1 MFNTILWAT
10 DGSSCS
16 DDALG
21 IVRGLCERSGSTLRV
36 VHVVQQ
42 LGGEHFLIPDED
54 RVIAKLKAQT
64 SALRRHGIDA
74 SLHVIRG
81 AVGSPAGH
89 IADTARAVDADL
101 IVVGV
106 RGRSALASVL
116 LGSVTLRLLTI
127 ARCPVLV
134 IRHGKEAV
142 AGETG
147 PVGSSSAGLMT
158 GTWKATAR

>member
-10 DGSSCS
+10 DGSPCS

-21 IVRGLCERSGSTLRV
+21 TVRQLCERYASSLRI

-42 LGGEHFLIPDED
+42 LGGAHITGPDLIPNED

-64 SALRRHGIDA
+64 SALRRHEIDA

-81 AVGSPAGH
+81 AFGSPAGH

-106 RGRSALASVL
+106 RGRSALESVL

-134 IRHGKEAV
+134 VPASAAGTRRTATHRAGGVRRTAV
-142 AGETG
+142 
-147 PVGSSSAGLMT
+147 
-158 GTWKATAR
+158 TA

>member
-10 DGSSCS
+10 DGSPCS

-21 IVRGLCERSGSTLRV
+21 TVRRLCERYGSSLRI

-42 LGGEHFLIPDED
+42 FGGEHFTGPDLIPDED

-89 IADTARAVDADL
+89 IVDMVRMVAADL

-106 RGRSALASVL
+106 RGRSALESVL

-127 ARCPVLV
+127 AQCPVLV
-134 IRHGKEAV
+134 VPASVASTSRAATHRASGVRRAAV
-142 AGETG
+142 
-147 PVGSSSAGLMT
+147 
-158 GTWKATAR
+158 TA

>member
-21 IVRGLCERSGSTLRV
+21 TVRQLCERYGSSLRI

-42 LGGEHFLIPDED
+42 LGGEHFNGPDVIPDEG

-64 SALRRHGIDA
+64 SGLRRHEIDA

-81 AVGSPAGH
+81 AVGQPAGH
-89 IADTARAVDADL
+89 IAEMARVVDADL
-101 IVVGV
+101 IVVGAH
-106 RGRSALASVL
+106 GRSALASLL

-127 ARCPVLV
+127 AQCPVLV
-134 IRHGKEAV
+134 VPASVRDTRRSATHRAAGVPRAAV
-142 AGETG
+142 
-147 PVGSSSAGLMT
+147 MT
-158 GTWKATAR
+158 